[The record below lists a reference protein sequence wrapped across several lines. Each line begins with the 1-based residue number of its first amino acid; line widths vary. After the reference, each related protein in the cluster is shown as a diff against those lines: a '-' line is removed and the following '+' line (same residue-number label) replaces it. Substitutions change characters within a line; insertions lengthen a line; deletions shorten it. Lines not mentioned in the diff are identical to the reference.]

1 MPTIQIVELQRD
13 QAADVWDELVPFVR
27 KALAFDIYS
36 TITLDEIEKQV
47 AGGYARVLIC
57 ADGERLLAANV
68 VQLFKN
74 AMGERVLHVLAT
86 AGDEAHR
93 WLAELI
99 DALNDLAALEG
110 AIAVTMS
117 GRPGWARKLRP
128 YGFRTDNV
136 QMRRPV
142 ENEQRRE
149 IIKPAA
155 ATSH

>member
-1 MPTIQIVELQRD
+1 MIRILELQPN
-13 QAADVWDELVPFVR
+13 QAVEVWDELVPYVQ
-27 KALAFDIYS
+27 KALAFDIYA

-47 AGGYARVLIC
+47 TQGYARVLIC

-99 DALNDLAALEG
+99 DALNDLAAMEG
-110 AIAVTMS
+110 AVAVTMS

-128 YGFRTDNV
+128 YGFKIDNV
-136 QMRRPV
+136 QMRRAVNV
-142 ENEQRRE
+142 ERGE
-149 IIKPAA
+149 IIEPAA
-155 ATSH
+155 AASH